1 VAPRCE
7 RLRLARAERRA
18 GLRQLP
24 ARRQRLLLLLL
35 LLLLMLLE
43 ELKRLQLLHQLVHRG
58 LRLRLRLQRR
68 PLLLLLGVV
77 VLVKLLQ
84 QVVCCSL

>member
-18 GLRQLP
+18 GLRPLP
-24 ARRQRLLLLLL
+24 PRRQRLLLLLL
-35 LLLLMLLE
+35 LLMVLE